1 MGSRYTRA
9 HRNTQGVYK
18 RIPFTNPHY
27 SLHFLSLTSVSL
39 TSLFHYSPE
48 KKKERPERFSGVVVA
63 GGTATPENEN
73 NTFLKTLYTI
83 GFVFSS
89 SLRIRNQF
97 FDNKLHKP

>member
-1 MGSRYTRA
+1 
-9 HRNTQGVYK
+9 
-18 RIPFTNPHY
+18 
-27 SLHFLSLTSVSL
+27 
-39 TSLFHYSPE
+39 
-48 KKKERPERFSGVVVA
+48 VVVA